1 MERLLEIIRSD
12 SSDQDKGDTIN
23 SLLDEVFVQGL
34 SEEDYF
40 VIVNYCLRSIALP
53 KNQNELGKEATVKIM
68 SKLNSFRKNEF
79 NDISLQV
86 VSELISPDAN
96 EPVDILATSKEL
108 LTIGFLED
116 VVSTEFSDNVLKI
129 LQRLRGKLSLSVLVD
144 IANVTQS
151 NPKCLPPQQ
160 QLQQFCTEIIN
171 QVSSLS
177 IPVSQLIS
185 FMQDVMAVANMVQ
198 RIWLTSPGDIVLSCL
213 ANIYTLIADSSAS
226 NPPSQSLAAFL
237 NVTPTSQIEIALEKL
252 LMLAGLSN
260 SDKLVVKLA
269 IIFCDWLLQ
278 WPKATKISNWILSLF
293 KMLTL
298 DGRSSIVAE
307 VISLKAPKL
316 MEQSIIPVIR
326 GSTAPVLPYLLLTMR
341 DQPQEKVEPIL
352 KPAITL
358 VNILKIQ
365 PSKDNET
372 QYLRT
377 ELVEGLYVLS
387 EKLPQKEDQLYQ
399 ALLRTISDYPRPSD
413 QRILSRL
420 DSVPALFDSR
430 FSKDCN
436 APIILNSNWLE
447 SRTTTGK
454 IGLINLGNTC
464 YINSILQAL
473 YMNYDFTRS
482 VLGSITTNHQ
492 NVLSQLQQ
500 VLIFLRYSFRAAY
513 SPAAFIKASRPPW
526 FETGRQQDCSEFLR
540 YLMDSLYEQEKA
552 DRSVLQCGHRWTV
565 GVSKE
570 VTDEVEP
577 ENEDESEKA
586 NIELQRWVTE
596 EDLTVGLAI
605 PEEKLP
611 VDKCIQVADSLS
623 NVHSDSTETVDSGIQ
638 SVVDGQED
646 KVKSCSEL
654 DNQQPDRK
662 QQLSLIHKIF
672 GGKMTTT
679 YRCLA
684 CGTESHHQDFF
695 TDLHLAFPDPV
706 SSTVTRVTRQLP
718 SPDTEGLSLDSLLKF
733 YFTAEKLQGENR
745 YHCDNCAE
753 LVQEAERILCV
764 TEAPQHLLL
773 SLLRF
778 HYDRL
783 LQRRGKITT
792 QVSYPQRLELPI
804 EGGTTVTYVLYA
816 VVIHSGVTLDGGH
829 YYTLARSSDLSPE
842 DILGNGNST
851 EPWFMFND
859 SQVSRTDFESLISL
873 SRKYPTDTPYLL
885 WYRRVSDDQDGSF
898 PDQGKSTPSVPLILP
913 TDLKRMVDEDNAKFV
928 QERLRNISRP
938 IRSSWMPPK
947 KDDDQDP
954 HRRDPFQDNS
964 GSRFIF

>member
-1 MERLLEIIRSD
+1 
-12 SSDQDKGDTIN
+12 
-23 SLLDEVFVQGL
+23 
-34 SEEDYF
+34 
-40 VIVNYCLRSIALP
+40 
-53 KNQNELGKEATVKIM
+53 
-68 SKLNSFRKNEF
+68 
-79 NDISLQV
+79 
-86 VSELISPDAN
+86 
-96 EPVDILATSKEL
+96 
-108 LTIGFLED
+108 
-116 VVSTEFSDNVLKI
+116 
-129 LQRLRGKLSLSVLVD
+129 
-144 IANVTQS
+144 
-151 NPKCLPPQQ
+151 
-160 QLQQFCTEIIN
+160 
-171 QVSSLS
+171 
-177 IPVSQLIS
+177 
-185 FMQDVMAVANMVQ
+185 MVQ
-198 RIWLTSPGDIVLSCL
+198 RIWLTSPG
-213 ANIYTLIADSSAS
+213 AS
-226 NPPSQSLAAFL
+226 NPPSRSLAAFL
-237 NVTPTSQIEIALEKL
+237 NVTPLPQ
-252 LMLAGLSN
+252 
-260 SDKLVVKLA
+260 
-269 IIFCDWLLQ
+269 Q
-278 WPKATKISNWILSLF
+278 WPKSTKISNWILSLF

-326 GSTAPVLPYLLLTMR
+326 DSTAPVLPYLLLTMR

-358 VNILKIQ
+358 
-365 PSKDNET
+365 
-372 QYLRT
+372 
-377 ELVEGLYVLS
+377 
-387 EKLPQKEDQLYQ
+387 
-399 ALLRTISDYPRPSD
+399 DYPRPSD
-413 QRILSRL
+413 QHILSRL

-436 APIILNSNWLE
+436 APIILNSN
-447 SRTTTGK
+447 
-454 IGLINLGNTC
+454 C
-464 YINSILQAL
+464 
-473 YMNYDFTRS
+473 FTRS

-500 VLIFLRYSFRAAY
+500 VLIFLRHSFRAAY

-565 GVSKE
+565 GVGKDKE

-577 ENEDESEKA
+577 ENEDKSEKA

-654 DNQQPDRK
+654 DNQQPDQK

-672 GGKMTTT
+672 GGKITTT

-706 SSTVTRVTRQLP
+706 SSTATRVTRQLP

-753 LVQEAERILCV
+753 LVQETERILCV

-804 EGGTTVTYVLYA
+804 EGGTTVTYVLLA
-816 VVIHSGVTLDGGH
+816 VVIHSGRFESRR
-829 YYTLARSSDLSPE
+829 YF
-842 DILGNGNST
+842 GNGNST

-938 IRSSWMPPK
+938 IRSSLTPPK
-947 KDDDQDP
+947 NDDDQDP